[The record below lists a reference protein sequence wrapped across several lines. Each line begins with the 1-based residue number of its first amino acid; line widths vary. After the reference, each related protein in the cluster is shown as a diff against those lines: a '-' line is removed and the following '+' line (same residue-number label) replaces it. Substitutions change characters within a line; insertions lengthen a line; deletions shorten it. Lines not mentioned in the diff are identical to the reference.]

1 MQTIQFKFNHV
12 QSEPQPFCQT
22 NSDNPMQT
30 MCIYGLI
37 PAQEQGAL
45 RNTEMDENIRKSD
58 PDKSGVGSWR
68 VELRPELLGRRQEQ
82 EELEARHCSSSF
94 LPALLWR
101 QDRALEEKT
110 KPKAGGKSELFYSTL
125 NLSFGGNT
133 RARAGGKS
141 RLWRQERPRAL
152 QPLSTCTSKHQPI
165 IGCRCVKHC
174 INSTIC

>member
-1 MQTIQFKFNHV
+1 MQTWSILVSIPMQTIQFKFSFK
-12 QSEPQPFCQT
+12 SEPQPFCQT

-30 MCIYGLI
+30 MADLLYPVFPKLCIYGLI
-37 PAQEQGAL
+37 SAQEQGAL

-58 PDKSGVGSWR
+58 PDKSGVGSWW

-133 RARAGGKS
+133 RPRAGGKT
-141 RLWRQERPRAL
+141 RLWR
-152 QPLSTCTSKHQPI
+152 
-165 IGCRCVKHC
+165 
-174 INSTIC
+174 